1 MTMQTDVKP
10 TTLTSSG
17 VVFEGRA
24 RVKGM
29 AITPSGSAG
38 SVTVADGSSNV
49 FTIYTIASGET
60 FNVIIP
66 GEGVLCQTNVYATL
80 SNANCTVF
88 YG

>member
-1 MTMQTDVKP
+1 MAMQTDVLP

-29 AITPSGSAG
+29 VVTPTGSAG
-38 SVTVADGSSNV
+38 SVTIADGSTTV
-49 FTIYTIASGET
+49 FTVYTIASGET
-60 FNVIIP
+60 FNVLIP
-66 GEGVLCQTNVYATL
+66 GEGVLCATNVYATL

>member
-1 MTMQTDVKP
+1 MAMQTDVLP

-24 RVKGM
+24 RVKGLV
-29 AITPSGSAG
+29 ISPGGSAG
-38 SVTVADGSSNV
+38 SVAIADGSTTL
-49 FTIYTIASGET
+49 FTIGTVAQGET
-60 FNVIIP
+60 FNVLIP
-66 GEGVLCQTNVYATL
+66 GEGVLCATNVYATL

>member
-1 MTMQTDVKP
+1 MAMQTDVKP
-10 TTLTSSG
+10 KTLTSSG

-29 AITPSGSAG
+29 VVTPGGAAG
-38 SVTVADGSSNV
+38 SVAIADGSTTV
-49 FTIYTIASGET
+49 FTVYTIASSQT

>member
-1 MTMQTDVKP
+1 MMQTDVKP

-29 AITPSGSAG
+29 VVTPGGSAG
-38 SVTVADGSSNV
+38 SVAIADGSTTV
-49 FTIYTIASGET
+49 FTVYTIAQGET
-60 FNVIIP
+60 FNVVIP
-66 GEGVLCQTNVYATL
+66 SEGVLCQTNVYATI

>member
-1 MTMQTDVKP
+1 MAMQTDVKP
-10 TTLTSSG
+10 TTLTASG

-29 AITPSGSAG
+29 LVTPSASVG
-38 SVTVADGSSNV
+38 SVAIADGSTNV
-49 FTIYTIASGET
+49 FTVYTVANGET

-66 GEGVLCQTNVYATL
+66 GEGVLCTSNVYATL
-80 SNANCTVF
+80 TNANCTVF

>member
-1 MTMQTDVKP
+1 MAMQTDVKP
-10 TTLTSSG
+10 TTLTASG

-29 AITPSGSAG
+29 VVTPGASAG
-38 SVTVADGSSNV
+38 SVKISDGASDIFTVYTVAQ
-49 FTIYTIASGET
+49 GET
-60 FNVIIP
+60 FNVIVP
-66 GEGVLCQTNVYATL
+66 GEGVLCSVNVYATL

>member
-1 MTMQTDVKP
+1 MAMQTDVKP
-10 TTLTSSG
+10 TTLTQTG

-29 AITPSGSAG
+29 VITPTGSAG
-38 SVTVADGSSNV
+38 SVAIADGSTTV
-49 FTIYTIASGET
+49 FTVYTIASGET

-66 GEGVLCQTNVYATL
+66 GEGVLCTSNVYATL
-80 SNANCTVF
+80 TNANCTVF

>member
-24 RVKGM
+24 RVKGLVV
-29 AITPSGSAG
+29 TPGGSAG

-49 FTIYTIASGET
+49 FTIYTVAQGET

-66 GEGVLCQTNVYATL
+66 GEGVLCASNVYATL

>member
-1 MTMQTDVKP
+1 MAMQTDVKP

-24 RVKGM
+24 RVKGLV
-29 AITPSGSAG
+29 ITPGTSDG
-38 SVTVADGSSNV
+38 SVVIADGSANV
-49 FTIYTIASGET
+49 FTIYTTANTSTTNI
-60 FNVIIP
+60 VIP
-66 GEGVLCQTNVYATL
+66 AEGVLCTTNVYATL

>member
-1 MTMQTDVKP
+1 MAMQTDVKP

-24 RVKGM
+24 RVKGLV
-29 AITPSGSAG
+29 ITPGTSDG
-38 SVTVADGSSNV
+38 SVVIADGSANV
-49 FTIYTIASGET
+49 FTIYTVANTSTTNI
-60 FNVIIP
+60 IIP
-66 GEGVLCQTNVYATL
+66 AEGVLCTTNVYATL

>member
-1 MTMQTDVKP
+1 MAMQTDVKP
-10 TTLTSSG
+10 KTLTSTG

-29 AITPSGSAG
+29 VVTPGGSAG
-38 SVTVADGSSNV
+38 SVAIADGSTTV
-49 FTIYTIASGET
+49 FTVYTIAQGET
-60 FNVIIP
+60 FNVIVP
-66 GEGVLCQTNVYATL
+66 GEGVLCQTNVYATI